1 MPESGGFQEAAMMIT
16 FRLVRLIESH
26 SEALASGLLYKVQN
40 STFTKAYEK
49 VPPDELKER
58 VYGIYQHLGD
68 WLLGKKEV
76 DVERRYR
83 AIGSRRYHQNVP
95 LNELVWAIV
104 LTRENLWEFLTW
116 ESGLDRPIEVFAELE
131 LLHLVG
137 QFFDRAIFYAAAG
150 YEDARLAKHP
160 ALTSVAGSL

>member
-1 MPESGGFQEAAMMIT
+1 MMIT

-26 SEALASGLLYKVQN
+26 SEALASSLLYKVQN
-40 STFTKAYEK
+40 SPFTKSYGK

-58 VYGIYQHLGD
+58 VRGVYEHLGD
-68 WLLGKKEV
+68 WLLGKKDV
-76 DVERRYR
+76 DIERRYR
-83 AIGSRRYHQNVP
+83 AIGARRFHQNVP

-137 QFFDRAIFYAAAG
+137 QFFDRAVFYSAAG
-150 YEDARLAKHP
+150 YEEARRAVRATP
-160 ALTSVAGSL
+160 VGVVGSL

>member
-1 MPESGGFQEAAMMIT
+1 MMIT

-26 SEALASGLLYKVQN
+26 SEALANSLLYKVQN
-40 STFTKAYEK
+40 SQFTKGYK
-49 VPPDELKER
+49 NVPPDELKER
-58 VYGIYQHLGD
+58 VHGVYEHLGD
-68 WLLGKKEV
+68 WLLGKKDV
-76 DVERRYR
+76 DIERRYR
-83 AIGSRRYHQNVP
+83 AIGDRRYHQNVP

-150 YEDARLAKHP
+150 YEEAHLAKRTT
-160 ALTSVAGSL
+160 LTSVAGSL

>member
-1 MPESGGFQEAAMMIT
+1 MMIT

-26 SEALASGLLYKVQN
+26 SEALASSLLYKVQN
-40 STFTKAYEK
+40 SPFTKGYGN

-58 VYGIYQHLGD
+58 VHGVYQHLGD
-68 WLLGKKEV
+68 WLLGKK
-76 DVERRYR
+76 DADIERRYR
-83 AIGSRRYHQNVP
+83 AIGARRFTQNVP
-95 LNELVWAIV
+95 LNEVVWVIV

-137 QFFDRAIFYAAAG
+137 QFFDRAIFHAAAG
-150 YEDARLAKHP
+150 YEEARLAKHTTFAP
-160 ALTSVAGSL
+160 VAGSL

>member
-1 MPESGGFQEAAMMIT
+1 MMIT

-26 SEALASGLLYKVQN
+26 SEALASSLLYKVQN
-40 STFTKAYEK
+40 SPFTKAYK
-49 VPPDELKER
+49 NVPADELKER
-58 VYGIYQHLGD
+58 VHGVYLHLGD
-68 WLLGKKEV
+68 WLLGKKDV
-76 DVERRYR
+76 DIERRYR
-83 AIGSRRYHQNVP
+83 AIGSRRYHQRVP

-150 YEDARLAKHP
+150 YEEARLCEQAV
-160 ALTSVAGSL
+160 LTPMAGSL

>member
-1 MPESGGFQEAAMMIT
+1 MMIT

-26 SEALASGLLYKVQN
+26 SEALASSLLYKVQN
-40 STFTKAYEK
+40 SPFTKSYKK

-58 VYGIYQHLGD
+58 VHGVYEHLGD

-76 DVERRYR
+76 DIERRYR
-83 AIGSRRYHQNVP
+83 AIGARRFHQNVP

-137 QFFDRAIFYAAAG
+137 QFFDRAVFYAAAG
-150 YEDARLAKHP
+150 YEEARLAVRATP
-160 ALTSVAGSL
+160 IIVVGSL

>member
-1 MPESGGFQEAAMMIT
+1 MMIT

-26 SEALASGLLYKVQN
+26 SEALASSLLYKVQN
-40 STFTKAYEK
+40 SAFTKAYGNI
-49 VPPDELKER
+49 PPDELKER
-58 VYGIYQHLGD
+58 VYEVYQHLGD
-68 WLLGKKEV
+68 WLLGKKDV
-76 DVERRYR
+76 DIERRYR
-83 AIGSRRYHQNVP
+83 AIGARRYDQGVP

-137 QFFDRAIFYAAAG
+137 QFFDRAIFHAAAG
-150 YEDARLAKHP
+150 YEEARLAERT
-160 ALTSVAGSL
+160 ALTPVAGSL

>member
-1 MPESGGFQEAAMMIT
+1 MMIT

-26 SEALASGLLYKVQN
+26 SETLASSLLYKVQN
-40 STFTKAYEK
+40 SPFTKTYGK

-58 VYGIYQHLGD
+58 VHGVYEHLGD
-68 WLLGKKEV
+68 WLLGKKDV
-76 DVERRYR
+76 DIERRYR
-83 AIGSRRYHQNVP
+83 AIGARRFHQKVP

-137 QFFDRAIFYAAAG
+137 QFFDRAIFHAAAG
-150 YEDARLAKHP
+150 YEKARLAEHVP
-160 ALTSVAGSL
+160 HITVVGSL

>member
-1 MPESGGFQEAAMMIT
+1 MMLT
-16 FRLVRLIESH
+16 YRLVRLIESH
-26 SEALASGLLYKVQN
+26 SEALAGSLLYKVQH
-40 STFTKAYEK
+40 SAFTKNYSSVSPE
-49 VPPDELKER
+49 ELKER

-68 WLLGKKEV
+68 WLLGKKDV
-76 DVERRYR
+76 DIERRYR
-83 AIGSRRYHQNVP
+83 AIGARRFEQQVP

-116 ESGLDRPIEVFAELE
+116 ESGLDRPVEVFAELE

-150 YEDARLAKHP
+150 YEEARVAAHTP
-160 ALTSVAGSL
+160 VGSVIVSR